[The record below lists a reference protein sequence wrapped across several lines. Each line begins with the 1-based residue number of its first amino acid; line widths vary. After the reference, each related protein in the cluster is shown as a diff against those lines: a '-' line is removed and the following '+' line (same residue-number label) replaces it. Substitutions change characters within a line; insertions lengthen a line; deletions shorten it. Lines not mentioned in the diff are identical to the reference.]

1 MNDINTQHLTI
12 TNENRISWMTYVS
25 NAIKFLDINRNIL
38 DNYVLVSIIIL
49 SHWVDYPIAQLIR
62 QVIYLVLFLV
72 NQVFVL
78 N

>member
-62 QVIYLVLFLV
+62 LVIYLVLFLV